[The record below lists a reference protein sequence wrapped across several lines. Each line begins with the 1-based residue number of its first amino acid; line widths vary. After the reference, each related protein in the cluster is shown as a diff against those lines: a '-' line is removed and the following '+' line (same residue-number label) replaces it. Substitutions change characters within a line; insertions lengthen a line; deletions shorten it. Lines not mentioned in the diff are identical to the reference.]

1 MDPGRASL
9 AGRAAV
15 VTGAGA
21 GIGKGIALGLAAF
34 GARVA
39 VLELDAA
46 TAHATAAE
54 LERAGGQAPALPA
67 DVRDGEA
74 VERAVAA
81 TVERFGGIDV
91 LVNNVGGTFRAA
103 FLETSEKGWDALVRA
118 NLKTVLNGT
127 RAGAP
132 RRISRALGGTILDI
146 EAIGGE

>member
-1 MDPGRASL
+1 MDAQQASL
-9 AGRAAV
+9 GGRTAV

-46 TAHATAAE
+46 TARSTAAE
-54 LERAGGQAPALPA
+54 IERAGGQALALPA

-118 NLKTVLNGT
+118 NLKTVLHGT
-127 RAGAP
+127 RAAAGWYRDPEGESWLLGPPP
-132 RRISRALGGTILDI
+132 RR
-146 EAIGGE
+146 